1 MTDNNELLIQITKDH
16 AVTGEKLDR
25 IAEDIKVL
33 NTRMTRREH
42 EIEVVATKNAD
53 TNDRVTKLETTVDI
67 FKFLIGGAL
76 SLAGVALIEAIFD
89 FMK

>member
-1 MTDNNELLIQITKDH
+1 MDNNELLIQITKDH

-25 IAEDIKVL
+25 ISKDLTVL
-33 NTRMTRREH
+33 NERITRREN
-42 EIEVVATKNAD
+42 EIDAVAAQNVR

-67 FKFLIGGAL
+67 FKFLIGGCLSVAGLAL
-76 SLAGVALIEAIFD
+76 VEAIFD

>member
-1 MTDNNELLIQITKDH
+1 MDNNELLLQISKDH
-16 AVTGEKLDR
+16 AVTGEKLDQIKKDLEILNER
-25 IAEDIKVL
+25 I
-33 NTRMTRREH
+33 TRREN
-42 EIEVVATKNAD
+42 EIEAVSAQNVR

-76 SLAGVALIEAIFD
+76 SVAGLALVEAIFD

>member
-1 MTDNNELLIQITKDH
+1 MTENQELLIQITKDH

-25 IAEDIKVL
+25 IANDIQVL
-33 NTRMTRREH
+33 NERMTRRET
-42 EIEVVATKNAD
+42 EIEAVSMQNIQ

-76 SLAGVALIEAIFD
+76 SVAGLALIEAIFD
-89 FMK
+89 FLK